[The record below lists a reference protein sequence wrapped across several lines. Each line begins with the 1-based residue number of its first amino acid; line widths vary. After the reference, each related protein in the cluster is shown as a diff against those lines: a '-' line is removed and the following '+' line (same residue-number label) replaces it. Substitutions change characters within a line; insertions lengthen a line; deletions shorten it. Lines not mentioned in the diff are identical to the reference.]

1 MDIKK
6 IAITGHTKGIGKS
19 LLSRLSETYDVIGF
33 SRTNG
38 YDISKETDILR
49 IIDESRDCDIFI
61 NNAYEKN
68 YQTILFKLI
77 FDKWKFLPKTII
89 NMNSSCV
96 YHSSDWSPE
105 YADNKK
111 ELKEV
116 VLNTIGKYKNKKV
129 RVINLYPSTL
139 STHKGF
145 ESLNK
150 LDTENLAK
158 MINWLIKQPQE
169 IEIREMSIYCTTL
182 EKEFKINKL
191 I

>member
-1 MDIKK
+1 MK
-6 IAITGHTKGIGKS
+6 IAITGHSNGIGNDIYLNLIK
-19 LLSRLSETYDVIGF
+19 EYDVIGF
-33 SRTNG
+33 SRSNG
-38 YDISKETDILR
+38 FNIKNTDK
-49 IIDESRDCDIFI
+49 IIEQLENCDVFI

-68 YQTILFKLI
+68 HQTILFELI

-105 YADNKK
+105 YANSKK

-116 VLNTIGKYKNKKV
+116 SLKAIRNYKNKKV

-139 STHKGF
+139 STHTGF

-150 LDTENLAK
+150 LDTQNLAK

-182 EKEFKINKL
+182 EKQFEINTL

>member
-1 MDIKK
+1 MK
-6 IAITGHTKGIGKS
+6 IAITGHSEGIGNDIYLNLIK
-19 LLSRLSETYDVIGF
+19 EYDVIGF
-33 SRTNG
+33 SRSNG
-38 YDISKETDILR
+38 FDIKNVNK
-49 IIDESRDCDIFI
+49 IIEQLENCDVFI

-68 YQTILFKLI
+68 YQTILFESI

-96 YHSSDWSPE
+96 YHSSDWSLE
-105 YADNKK
+105 YANSKK

-116 VLNTIGKYKNKKV
+116 SLNTIRNYKNKKV

-139 STHKGF
+139 STHMGF
-145 ESLNK
+145 ERLNK

-182 EKEFKINKL
+182 EKEFETNKL

>member
-1 MDIKK
+1 
-6 IAITGHTKGIGKS
+6 
-19 LLSRLSETYDVIGF
+19 
-33 SRTNG
+33 
-38 YDISKETDILR
+38 
-49 IIDESRDCDIFI
+49 
-61 NNAYEKN
+61 
-68 YQTILFKLI
+68 
-77 FDKWKFLPKTII
+77 
-89 NMNSSCV
+89 V

-105 YADNKK
+105 YANSKK

-116 VLNTIGKYKNKKV
+116 SLNAIRNHKNKKV

-139 STHKGF
+139 STHNGF

-150 LDTENLAK
+150 LDTKNLAK

-182 EKEFKINKL
+182 EREIEINKL

>member
-1 MDIKK
+1 MK
-6 IAITGHTKGIGKS
+6 IGITGH
-19 LLSRLSETYDVIGF
+19 SEGVGHGMYLNLIKEYDVIGF
-33 SRTNG
+33 SRSNG
-38 YDISKETDILR
+38 FDIKNTDI
-49 IIDESRDCDIFI
+49 IIEQLENCDVFI

-77 FDKWKFLPKTII
+77 FDKWKFLSKTII

-105 YADNKK
+105 YANNKK

-116 VLNTIGKYKNKKV
+116 SLNTIRNYKNKKL

-139 STHKGF
+139 STHTGF

-182 EKEFKINKL
+182 EKEFEINKL

>member
-1 MDIKK
+1 MK
-6 IAITGHTKGIGKS
+6 IGITGHSDGIGNDIYLNLIK
-19 LLSRLSETYDVIGF
+19 EYDVIGL
-33 SRTNG
+33 SRSNGFNIKNTN
-38 YDISKETDILR
+38 K
-49 IIDESRDCDIFI
+49 IIEELDNCDIFI
-61 NNAYEKN
+61 NNACEKN
-68 YQTILFKLI
+68 YQTILFELI

-111 ELKEV
+111 ELKEIS
-116 VLNTIGKYKNKKV
+116 LNTIRNCKNKKV

-139 STHKGF
+139 STHMGF
-145 ESLNK
+145 KNLNK

-169 IEIREMSIYCTTL
+169 IEVREMSIYCTTV
-182 EKEFKINKL
+182 EKELKTKTI

>member
-1 MDIKK
+1 MK
-6 IAITGHTKGIGKS
+6 IAITGHSEGIGNDIYLNLIK
-19 LLSRLSETYDVIGF
+19 EYDVIGF
-33 SRTNG
+33 SRSNG
-38 YDISKETDILR
+38 FNIKNPDK
-49 IIDESRDCDIFI
+49 IIEQLENCDVFI

-77 FDKWKFLPKTII
+77 FDKWKFLSKTII

-96 YHSSDWSPE
+96 YHSSDWAPE
-105 YADNKK
+105 YANNKK

-116 VLNTIGKYKNKKV
+116 SLNTIRNYKNKKV

-139 STHKGF
+139 STHTGF

-158 MINWLIKQPQE
+158 IINWLIKQPQE

-182 EKEFKINKL
+182 EKEFKIDKL

>member
-1 MDIKK
+1 
-6 IAITGHTKGIGKS
+6 
-19 LLSRLSETYDVIGF
+19 
-33 SRTNG
+33 
-38 YDISKETDILR
+38 
-49 IIDESRDCDIFI
+49 
-61 NNAYEKN
+61 
-68 YQTILFKLI
+68 
-77 FDKWKFLPKTII
+77 
-89 NMNSSCV
+89 MNSSCV

-105 YADNKK
+105 YTNSKK

-116 VLNTIGKYKNKKV
+116 SLKAIRNCKNKKV

-139 STHKGF
+139 STHVGF

-182 EKEFKINKL
+182 EKEFKIDKL

>member
-1 MDIKK
+1 
-6 IAITGHTKGIGKS
+6 
-19 LLSRLSETYDVIGF
+19 
-33 SRTNG
+33 
-38 YDISKETDILR
+38 
-49 IIDESRDCDIFI
+49 
-61 NNAYEKN
+61 
-68 YQTILFKLI
+68 
-77 FDKWKFLPKTII
+77 
-89 NMNSSCV
+89 V

-105 YADNKK
+105 YANNKK

-116 VLNTIGKYKNKKV
+116 SLNAIRNNKNKKV

-139 STHKGF
+139 STHMGF

-169 IEIREMSIYCTTL
+169 VEIREMSIYCTTV
-182 EKEFKINKL
+182 EKEFKIDKL

>member
-1 MDIKK
+1 MK
-6 IAITGHTKGIGKS
+6 IGLTGHSEGIGNDIYLNLIK
-19 LLSRLSETYDVIGF
+19 EYDVIGF
-33 SRTNG
+33 SRSNG
-38 YDISKETDILR
+38 FNIKNTDK
-49 IIDESRDCDIFI
+49 IIEQLENCDVFI

-68 YQTILFKLI
+68 YQTILFELI

-89 NMNSSCV
+89 NMISSCV

-105 YADNKK
+105 YANNKK
-111 ELKEV
+111 ELKKV
-116 VLNTIGKYKNKKV
+116 SLNTITNYKNKKV

-139 STHKGF
+139 STHVGF

-150 LDTENLAK
+150 LDAINLAK
-158 MINWLIKQPQE
+158 IINWLIKQPQE

-182 EKEFKINKL
+182 EKEFKIDKL

>member
-1 MDIKK
+1 MK
-6 IAITGHTKGIGKS
+6 IAITGHTEGIGNDIYLNLIK
-19 LLSRLSETYDVIGF
+19 EYDVIGF
-33 SRTNG
+33 SRSNG
-38 YDISKETDILR
+38 FDIKNVDK
-49 IIDESRDCDIFI
+49 IIEQLENCDVFI

-68 YQTILFKLI
+68 YQTILFESI

-105 YADNKK
+105 YANSKK

-116 VLNTIGKYKNKKV
+116 SLNAIGNYKNKKV

-139 STHKGF
+139 STHTGF

-182 EKEFKINKL
+182 EREFEINKL

>member
-1 MDIKK
+1 
-6 IAITGHTKGIGKS
+6 
-19 LLSRLSETYDVIGF
+19 
-33 SRTNG
+33 
-38 YDISKETDILR
+38 
-49 IIDESRDCDIFI
+49 
-61 NNAYEKN
+61 
-68 YQTILFKLI
+68 
-77 FDKWKFLPKTII
+77 
-89 NMNSSCV
+89 V

-116 VLNTIGKYKNKKV
+116 VLNTIEKYKNKKV

-139 STHKGF
+139 STHVGF

-158 MINWLIKQPQE
+158 MINWLIKLPQE

-182 EKEFKINKL
+182 EREFEKTGL